1 MSPPCQAS
9 SWAFSRDRQH
19 FGVPRHL
26 LGMEWIAS
34 DVTLGAELAER
45 AVAGDR
51 AAFARIVAT
60 HHADHVA
67 CQCATSRDIPG
78 ALSQTRVPG
87 SWHALRP
94 GAISAEPILGRPSRR
109 PKLRVRR
116 GSRNPR

>member
-67 CQCATSRDIPG
+67 CQCATSRDGMSCTIG
-78 ALSQTRVPG
+78 QATMMEAS
-87 SWHALRP
+87 
-94 GAISAEPILGRPSRR
+94 PSD
-109 PKLRVRR
+109 
-116 GSRNPR
+116 G